1 MVEMRL
7 SDRTVLRAHAV
18 SDSRPLQN
26 QRTTWR
32 LDVFAVNYVR
42 PSTAQSSGNSTNDGS
57 GPGSYWPSQ
66 SGRSCELQFAVL
78 ATTRRSVARFSS
90 ALKMARTGIS
100 NA

>member
-32 LDVFAVNYVR
+32 LDVFAVNYGAAFHRTVQR
-42 PSTAQSSGNSTNDGS
+42 
-57 GPGSYWPSQ
+57 
-66 SGRSCELQFAVL
+66 QF
-78 ATTRRSVARFSS
+78 
-90 ALKMARTGIS
+90 
-100 NA
+100 NQ